1 MAERLKRLAPFGL
14 ALGVIW
20 LAGAIL
26 GTQTTVHP
34 EGLAVFLTQLQ
45 IPAAILSV
53 SFLALLVTRRD
64 EAAGFAERIDTAQ
77 ATRADRR
84 ISAVVISALVVLGAL
99 MRVADLDE
107 FGLSVDEAIFT
118 YTASLPTLAEVFDN
132 LLDNAHP
139 PANFVMLHYLLK
151 FSWGSVW
158 LRVGSLVG
166 GASLIWLT
174 FILIR
179 RISGTIAGLL
189 AAMIIAFSPNLILL
203 SRTVRNHSPGVAF
216 LMAAVY
222 FFVRFMQEDRWRFFY
237 LFALFEVISGLW
249 YYGFVI
255 TFLGMNVTL
264 GVVLVVRRAPP
275 RDWARVVLAQLPL
288 AALFVWAIIYHVPRM
303 ATFHLIDYMHLEY
316 EDTIKYFWYPLLS
329 LSRYVAA
336 DWPGFVLYV
345 AWGLGL
351 IALCV
356 RRRWWLA
363 LLCVSQLPFAFA
375 LAVTGRLPFGG
386 TRHSLHSLAF
396 LLIPAA
402 ALLPEA
408 LNGFASLKRDFT
420 AWRAKK
426 AGSPQRDQTGETG
439 EAGEA
444 VRRYGSLPGWLC
456 GAGMT
461 IACLHASLALYGW
474 NEPYRVENIDPYR
487 GGIPYYNP
495 KFFKV
500 REAPTL
506 NRNIDLVQ
514 AALERH
520 AGPGDI
526 VLLSYSDVLVM
537 KFRLDPGKPMRFT
550 IDAPVH
556 FSRNGVNYYYS
567 PVTDWGFWFPAF
579 ALIAVADAVEL
590 YELET
595 PPKIWITPAAWAYW
609 PAESLTE
616 NMMNQFPEV
625 VEDTSATG
633 VSSGLL
639 MALNGP
645 EACRL
650 GAAMKRRDEV
660 MRSIGPDAVRVI
672 SKTNFEALYH
682 FAEGTVPPSGADM
695 EHQRLGSAGEVY
707 YYSPQCRDG
716 VTPQTMLRSAA
727 DVFGHYGLGESETV
741 WLVFDPLEKPWLKR
755 SLAELLDGLYPG
767 IVVDQQ
773 SVAETLGLAIPLNAS
788 MAREVGA
795 RLTAEAGE
803 PVSP

>member
-26 GTQTTVHP
+26 GTRMTVQP
-34 EGLAVFLTQLQ
+34 EGPAAFFAQLQ
-45 IPAAILSV
+45 IPAAILSL
-53 SFLALLVTRRD
+53 SFLTLLVTRRD
-64 EAAGFAERIDTAQ
+64 EAAGFAARIDTAQ

-84 ISAVVISALVVLGAL
+84 ISTIVITTLVVLGAL

-118 YTASLPTLAEVFDN
+118 YTSSLPTLAEVFDN
-132 LLDNAHP
+132 LLNNAHP

-151 FSWGSVW
+151 VSWNSVW

-166 GASLIWLT
+166 GVSLIWLT

-189 AAMIIAFSPNLILL
+189 AALIIAFSPNLILL
-203 SRTVRNHSPGVAF
+203 SRTVRNHSPGMAF

-237 LFALFEVISGLW
+237 LFALFEVIAGLW

-264 GVVLVVRRAPP
+264 GVVLAVRRAPL

-288 AALFVWAIIYHVPRM
+288 AGLFLWAILYHVPRM

-336 DWPGFVLYV
+336 DWPGFALYL
-345 AWGLGL
+345 AWGIGL
-351 IALCV
+351 VVLCI

-375 LAVTGRLPFGG
+375 MAVTGRLPFGG

-402 ALLPEA
+402 ALVPEA
-408 LNGFASLKRDFT
+408 LNGFAAVRRDFS
-420 AWRAKK
+420 AWRMKK
-426 AGSPQRDQTGETG
+426 AESTQHDG
-439 EAGEA
+439 AGEA
-444 VRRYGSLPGWLC
+444 AGEYASLRGWLC
-456 GAGMT
+456 LAGMT

-474 NEPYRVENIDPYR
+474 NEPYRVENIDPFR

-537 KFRLDPGKPMRFT
+537 RFRLDPGKPMRFT
-550 IDAPVH
+550 LDSPVH
-556 FSRNGVNYYYS
+556 FLCNGVNYYYS

-579 ALIAVADAVEL
+579 ALIAAADAVEL
-590 YELET
+590 YGLEVPPRIWLT
-595 PPKIWITPAAWAYW
+595 PSAWAYW
-609 PAESLTE
+609 PAESFADITKT
-616 NMMNQFPEV
+616 QFPEV
-625 VEDTSATG
+625 IEDTSATG
-633 VSSGLL
+633 LPLGLL
-639 MALNGP
+639 LALNGP

-650 GAAMKRRDEV
+650 GLAMSLRDELTQTI
-660 MRSIGPDAVRVI
+660 SADSVRLV
-672 SKTNFEALYH
+672 SEPNFEVLYH
-682 FAEGTVPPSGADM
+682 FEHGTVPPPGAKN
-695 EHQRLGSAGEVY
+695 ERQRLSADGASY
-707 YYSPQCRDG
+707 YYSPQCRDAA
-716 VTPQTMLRSAA
+716 TPETMLRSVA
-727 DVFGHYGLGESETV
+727 DVFSHYGLDDAQTI
-741 WLVFDPLEKPWLKR
+741 WLIFDPLEKPWSR
-755 SLAELLDGLYPG
+755 QSLAGQFEERYPG
-767 IVVDQQ
+767 ILADPE
-773 SVAETLGLAIPLNAS
+773 SAARTLGLAIALDGS
-788 MAREVGA
+788 MARAIGTRLIAESSGGA
-795 RLTAEAGE
+795 E
-803 PVSP
+803 PPLGRD